1 MMWAAFLVL
10 KASSC
15 SAFSTGM
22 PRTWSAT
29 RRTFCAEILAPLNLA
44 VAFMVLYLLGLAVAG
59 MTSEGPGLRKLT
71 EFMSNHLII
80 DQDRYVLPA
89 VMYGNG

>member
-1 MMWAAFLVL
+1 MA
-10 KASSC
+10 
-15 SAFSTGM
+15 
-22 PRTWSAT
+22 
-29 RRTFCAEILAPLNLA
+29 
-44 VAFMVLYLLGLAVAG
+44 LYLLGLAIAG
-59 MTSEGPGLRKLT
+59 MTPEGPGLRKFT